1 MRFIHVLLF
10 VLFLSTIG
18 KLFLKNRVSNQR
30 QWRSKNTKNVTH
42 IKGAYWIKQWFSS
55 IAPLFKMGAS
65 LKGKNLLPE
74 GANSFL

>member
-30 QWRSKNTKNVTH
+30 QWRSQNIKKVTH
-42 IKGAYWIKQWFSS
+42 IKADYWIKQWFSS